1 MNVYCIIQY
10 FFRVEYC
17 NKLLNNKNYLLVL
30 KLDQDQ
36 NKFFHK
42 TIFCDFCKSRKI
54 RNAINHTYYSIFTT
68 QSKCRVATR
77 NQAFLKRVVLD
88 L

>member
-17 NKLLNNKNYLLVL
+17 NKQLNYKNYLLVL

-42 TIFCDFCKSRKI
+42 TIFCDFCKSREIK
-54 RNAINHTYYSIFTT
+54 NAINHTRPVGAGE
-68 QSKCRVATR
+68 QQATPH
-77 NQAFLKRVVLD
+77 
-88 L
+88 